1 MNRKFSSY
9 RITLKSN
16 EIPKNEVKIKRVNY
30 KIPTIK
36 MEFFLEHSK
45 IQMKLNNIFY
55 VSSKFFS
62 LKKNGNGNFMFSKN
76 TTFFSVSKID
86 LVKNMKWYEMKI
98 IFLKMIKLQL
108 IKKRIFQNWIEKNAL
123 RKKFNENVK
132 KNSKT
137 Q

>member
-62 LKKNGNGNFMFSKN
+62 LKKKWKWEFHVLQKYNFLLCFKNRFSK
-76 TTFFSVSKID
+76 K
-86 LVKNMKWYEMKI
+86 YEMI
-98 IFLKMIKLQL
+98 
-108 IKKRIFQNWIEKNAL
+108 R
-123 RKKFNENVK
+123 NEN
-132 KNSKT
+132 NFSENDKT
-137 Q
+137 SID